1 MIFTLFSANLI
12 NTPSNCV
19 YPNKTEVTDSTS
31 LAKAV
36 SKDYVCA
43 EYKNSYRNN
52 DNFLGADCLPVD
64 CDNDH
69 SENPA
74 DWVTP
79 DDIKRAFPNVSF
91 AVHFS
96 RYNMREKNG
105 KAARPKFH
113 VLFPIERITDAD
125 VYSEMKK
132 LVNAIFPYFDTKALD
147 SARFFF
153 GTQSPKVELYPGD
166 ITLSGCLFL

>member
-1 MIFTLFSANLI
+1 MTFTLYSANLI

-43 EYKNSYRNN
+43 EYKNSYRNSV
-52 DNFLGADCLPVD
+52 NFIGADCLPVD

-79 DDIKRAFPNVSF
+79 DDIKKTFPNVSF
-91 AVHFS
+91 AVHYS
-96 RYNMREKNG
+96 RYNMREKNA

-132 LVNAIFPYFDTKALD
+132 LVNAILLNNFANRATV
-147 SARFFF
+147 S
-153 GTQSPKVELYPGD
+153 SP
-166 ITLSGCLFL
+166 LSSSSFSSLPASC